1 MAEDIPRAPAEGGG
15 GDGRRERKPPPPI
28 EGLCVFIYL
37 STEREMSADPT
48 FLPDFSPPRAPLSFS
63 VKVDNL
69 SYDTTTDE
77 LKGVFEKYG
86 EVADV
91 S

>member
-1 MAEDIPRAPAEGGG
+1 
-15 GDGRRERKPPPPI
+15 
-28 EGLCVFIYL
+28 
-37 STEREMSADPT
+37 MSADPT